1 MQDTVFDDYR
11 IASANENVINLEVPL
26 VVLLRA
32 LRSCASASDATLRL
46 TKRASD
52 NAPILCLTITTSSN
66 SSISAGNTLVT
77 QEIPVRVLSSASVE
91 GIREPMCPEPEVH
104 VVLPPLAHIRS
115 VTERLNKLSSKP
127 FSSHVTN
134 GGEGSRLILSA
145 NMAGQFKM
153 RFANDVVKVESLWKG
168 LNNPNTSA
176 DQIPGTGERPQDEFA
191 KVTVDGRDWGKVLKV
206 GGLAKKVIACR
217 FFLDFCQL
225 KCSGD

>member
-1 MQDTVFDDYR
+1 MQDTVFDDYL

-26 VVLLRA
+26 IVLLRA

-66 SSISAGNTLVT
+66 TSISAGNTLVT
-77 QEIPVRVLSSASVE
+77 QEIPVRVLSGASVE
-91 GIREPMCPEPEVH
+91 GIREPMCPEPDVH

-127 FSSHVTN
+127 SSSPHASN
-134 GGEGSRLILSA
+134 SSEGSRLILSA

-153 RFANDVVKVESLWKG
+153 RLANDAVKVESLWKG
-168 LNNPNTSA
+168 LNNPNMDATP
-176 DQIPGTGERPQDEFA
+176 DNTGERPQDEFA
-191 KVTVDGRDWGKVLKV
+191 KVTVDGREWGKVLKV
-206 GGLAKKVIACR
+206 GGLAKKVVACR
-217 FFLDFCQL
+217 FSVCLL
-225 KCSGD
+225 KYNGC

>member
-1 MQDTVFDDYR
+1 MQDTVFDNYR

-77 QEIPVRVLSSASVE
+77 QEIPVRVLSGASVD
-91 GIREPMCPEPEVH
+91 GIREPMCPEPDVH
-104 VVLPPLAHIRS
+104 IVLPPLAHVRS
-115 VTERLNKLSSKP
+115 VTERLNKLSSK
-127 FSSHVTN
+127 SSLSAGN
-134 GGEGSRLILSA
+134 SSEGSRLIISA

-153 RFANDVVKVESLWKG
+153 RLANDAVKVESMWKG
-168 LNNPNTSA
+168 LSNPNMNSGQA
-176 DQIPGTGERPQDEFA
+176 PDSPEERPQDEFA
-191 KVTVDGRDWGKVLKV
+191 KVTVDGKEWWKVLKV
-206 GGLAKKVIACR
+206 GGLAKKVIAC
-217 FFLDFCQL
+217 
-225 KCSGD
+225 KASGFRLVGFGSC